1 MSNIAGKS
9 LAAAIGLNLV
19 LPGVGYMYLGRVIL
33 GLGAL
38 LLVAAM
44 TYSAPLIMLIPTW
57 VGINLVMAIDMV
69 ILFNKAKS
77 ASSDATTY
85 PCPFCAE
92 RIQRAASICRFCKS
106 ALSPS
111 DDSPAT
117 DIYTQSSGSGR
128 NALTTIMGA
137 IAVILLLGAA
147 AVFILTRDTTFTTLS
162 TVAPKASN
170 VSPHELVSFYEKNE
184 VAADQRFKGSLVEF
198 SGRVSSIGKDLLDN
212 PYVTVSTGDPS
223 SLREVQCALASEAV
237 TESTKLSR
245 GDGVTMRGTVLG
257 LMMHVQLDGCTFVRE
272 RPVAKRNSTPS
283 TPAASSSSENEVVP
297 EPPADAW
304 QAGST
309 TSMAITGWIRLLG
322 DTAGS
327 LDELAFESGSSL
339 QVVVRERKGKA
350 MILQVVPPSVLPML
364 PIQPKSDDLVRWVI
378 LSIDGDEMEF
388 AVFESES
395 MPSVET
401 VNPDDVC
408 GDDCQGSFRYFREK

>member
-44 TYSAPLIMLIPTW
+44 TYSAPLLMLIPTW
-57 VGINLVMAIDMV
+57 LGMNLVMAIDMV

-77 ASSDATTY
+77 ANSDATTY

-117 DIYTQSSGSGR
+117 DIYTQSSGGGR

-147 AVFILTRDTTFTTLS
+147 AIFILTRDTTFTPLS

-170 VSPHELVSFYEKNE
+170 VSPLELVSSYEKNE
-184 VAADQRFKGSLVEF
+184 VAADERFKGAFVEF
-198 SGRVSSIGKDLLDN
+198 SGRVSNIGKDLLDN

-223 SLREVQCALASEAV
+223 SIREVQCALASEAV

-272 RPVAKRNSTPS
+272 RPVAERAWTPPKPRTPS
-283 TPAASSSSENEVVP
+283 PEKEIVP

-304 QAGST
+304 HAGST
-309 TSMAITGWIRLLG
+309 TSMSITGWVRLLG

-327 LDELAFESGSSL
+327 LNELAFESGRSL
-339 QVVVRERKGKA
+339 QVVVRERKGTA
-350 MILQVVPPSVLPML
+350 MILEVVPPSLLPML
-364 PIQPKSDDLVRWVI
+364 PIQPKSDDLVRWVV

-395 MPSVET
+395 MPLVET